1 MQVSHVFLNA
11 ELPEDVAVDLAS
23 DAGKIQT
30 LQERLRSDV
39 FASDSTSA
47 VQVQGSNKINMK
59 RLNSK
64 IFWFEPKVDSMIEFR
79 QVPSYL
85 RKMISF
91 YSDAS
96 QLDQIVNDYFR
107 TFPDPWTTAIG
118 INLFYN

>member
-1 MQVSHVFLNA
+1 
-11 ELPEDVAVDLAS
+11 
-23 DAGKIQT
+23 
-30 LQERLRSDV
+30 
-39 FASDSTSA
+39 
-47 VQVQGSNKINMK
+47 MK

-64 IFWFEPKVDSMIEFR
+64 IFWFEPKIDTMVEFR

-107 TFPDPWTTAIG
+107 TFPDSWTTAIG